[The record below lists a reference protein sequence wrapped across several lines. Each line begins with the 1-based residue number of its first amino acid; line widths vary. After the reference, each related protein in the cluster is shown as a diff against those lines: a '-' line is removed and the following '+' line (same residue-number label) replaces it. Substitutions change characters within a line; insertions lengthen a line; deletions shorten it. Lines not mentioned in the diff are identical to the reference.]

1 MGTLAVNLTGKGP
14 LGLKHPKPERG
25 TAKARA
31 HIARVKS
38 LPCVICLKPGPSD
51 AHHVICNRYGQRKA
65 SDFDVIPLCKAHHQD
80 GPDAIHNGKASWV
93 EKYGPDYEYLETV
106 KIWLG
111 ASYG

>member
-51 AHHVICNRYGQRKA
+51 AHHVICDRYGQRKA
-65 SDFDVIPLCKAHHQD
+65 SDCKPRYCHKPIKKLHKRYYIISD
-80 GPDAIHNGKASWV
+80 S
-93 EKYGPDYEYLETV
+93 
-106 KIWLG
+106 
-111 ASYG
+111 S